1 MSTAGPSPLISAVD
15 HVPVV
20 VADLDVAVA
29 AYSTLLGRTPN
40 WRGRLEGARHAW
52 FQLPNIA
59 LDIIAADGEGPG
71 AAAIRARLAKYGE
84 GPAAIAWRTPDL
96 DETVRRLG
104 RRAIQFG
111 ATGVTRSLDEDGRER
126 TWRYAE
132 ARQSTTRGLM
142 MMWIE
147 QAPDAARWP
156 VSPPVTDQAAA
167 VSSIDHIVVRTAN
180 ADGCV
185 ALYGGRLGLDLR
197 LDRANAA
204 WNAHQL
210 FFACNDM
217 VIEAGAAITPDPA
230 RAGER
235 DTLGGLA
242 WRVSDPHA
250 ARARLAAAGID
261 VSEVR
266 KGRKPGTE
274 VFTIRSGVPGAP
286 YLMLKPSPEPA

>member
-1 MSTAGPSPLISAVD
+1 MTDPLITAVD

-20 VADLDVAVA
+20 VADLDAAVA

-40 WRGRLEGARHAW
+40 WRGRLDGARHAW

-59 LDIIAADGEGPG
+59 LDLIAADGEGPR
-71 AAAIRARLAKYGE
+71 AETIRARLAKHGE
-84 GPAAIAWRTPDL
+84 GPAAIAWRTTDL
-96 DETVRRLG
+96 DETVRRLS
-104 RRAIQFG
+104 RRALQFG
-111 ATGVTRSLDEDGRER
+111 AIGITRSVADEGHER
-126 TWRYAE
+126 SWRYTE
-132 ARQSTTRGLM
+132 ARQSTTRGLA
-142 MMWIE
+142 MMWTE
-147 QAPDAARWP
+147 QTPDAEPWP
-156 VSPPVTDQAAA
+156 LSPPVTDEAAA
-167 VSSIDHIVVRTAN
+167 VSAVDHIVVRTAN

-197 LDRANAA
+197 LDRANEA

-217 VIEAGAAITPDPA
+217 VIEAGAAINPDPA
-230 RAGER
+230 RAGDR

-250 ARARLAAAGID
+250 AQARLAAAGID

-286 YLMLKPSPEPA
+286 YLMLKPSN